1 MINSNRLKTALLLS
15 GVCFTLVFLF
25 SCSGNDS
32 SSTASSGVVSHD
44 GTNMSIRMY
53 APSAIA
59 ALAIDGLHAEAVVDG
74 TVHSLKV
81 DSVTNTVSG
90 TIERV
95 PVGEHNLQV
104 NYFVTLSEKPV
115 VLCRFSTTVVVK
127 AGQETPVTIP
137 DEALDKNFDEDKDG
151 YTNLAEVRSG
161 TNPLSNLDFPG
172 GGSPI
177 VIAGGGI
184 TQTTTSQNYTIKQI
198 VGSAVAGSAS
208 SASYEVIVPFV
219 GYE

>member
-1 MINSNRLKTALLLS
+1 
-15 GVCFTLVFLF
+15 
-25 SCSGNDS
+25 
-32 SSTASSGVVSHD
+32 
-44 GTNMSIRMY
+44 MY

-59 ALAIDGLHAEAVVDG
+59 ALAIEGLQAEAIIDKSTPHPLIVDPIA
-74 TVHSLKV
+74 
-81 DSVTNTVSG
+81 NTISG
-90 TIERV
+90 TIDRV
-95 PVGEHNLQV
+95 PVGEHYLQV

-115 VLCRFSTTVVVK
+115 VLCTFSTTVDVK
-127 AGQETPVTIP
+127 AGQSTPVTIP
-137 DEALDKNFDEDKDG
+137 DEDLDKNFDEDKDG

-184 TQTTTSQNYTIKQI
+184 TQTTTSQHYTIKQI

-208 SASYEVIVPFV
+208 SASYEVIVSFV